1 MHQHPPHSRRGLDRV
16 STSDSQSSPHGRPSQ
31 HAPANRTQPR
41 TAEYRGSS
49 IIADQSHSRTHTD
62 SSVLLGPNPISVFDF
77 RISPRKQ
84 VVRQMDTID
93 IHPKTAESQCFR
105 DPVNQEHSRL
115 RSHARIESD
124 LDVRFPNQST
134 ETGGSAADANRTH
147 PETAEYRGSLMMT
160 GRSHSRAHTD
170 SSAPLGPN
178 PISGSDSRISPRK
191 QVVRQMDAIRINPET
206 AESRGSRTMTS
217 QPPNRP
223 RPRNRTKS
231 NLDGQ
236 SPNWSTGSGHCGR
249 RFQPRSHENS
259 GTPRLFDH
267 SQPVAQL
274 GTH

>member
-1 MHQHPPHSRRGLDRV
+1 MHQHLSHPRRGLDRV

-31 HAPANRTQPR
+31 HAPANRTHPE
-41 TAEYRGSS
+41 TAEYQGSS
-49 IIADQSHSRTHTD
+49 IIADQSHSRTHID
-62 SSVLLGPNPISVFDF
+62 SSVL
-77 RISPRKQ
+77 
-84 VVRQMDTID
+84 
-93 IHPKTAESQCFR
+93 
-105 DPVNQEHSRL
+105 
-115 RSHARIESD
+115 
-124 LDVRFPNQST
+124 
-134 ETGGSAADANRTH
+134 
-147 PETAEYRGSLMMT
+147 
-160 GRSHSRAHTD
+160 
-170 SSAPLGPN
+170 LGPN
-178 PISGSDSRISPRK
+178 PISGSDSRISPPK
-191 QVVRQMDAIRINPET
+191 QAIRQTDTIRINPET

-249 RFQPRSHENS
+249 RFQPRPHENS